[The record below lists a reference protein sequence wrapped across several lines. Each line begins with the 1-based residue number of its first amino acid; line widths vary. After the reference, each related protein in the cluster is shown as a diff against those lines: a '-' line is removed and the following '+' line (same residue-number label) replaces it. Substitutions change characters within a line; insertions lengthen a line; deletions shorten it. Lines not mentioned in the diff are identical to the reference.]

1 MSGIY
6 NHRAMVPNSA
16 PPNRIPDLLEAL
28 KVEYDNLTQ
37 EVSTNRG
44 SRDDP
49 DGKGAVAH
57 ISEMTA
63 FQQQLSELQRN
74 HLQIKQKYED
84 EVARLQ
90 KELELRGG
98 PSTPSGGPSA
108 STSTHPQPPP
118 PAIGHGQTNM
128 LDNVMSVSRPQA
140 PGMDHSPMG
149 PGASGPTNG
158 AHPPHPP
165 HGGYP
170 GPYSNGATTPQQH
183 QKRLRSDTSD
193 SMHPGVSGPYPQPGY
208 TPGTPHE
215 KGIKPVK
222 PLTPTGSSQ
231 APPPPG
237 APNSGGPPAHQPTSQ
252 PLSATSSKEGPT
264 STVMVAGTKRKTSG
278 SSITGP
284 PPRPMVGKPPGSS
297 TINDVD
303 PNAVPSD
310 LKVEGADWFAIFNPK
325 LPRNLNM
332 GMVHSLD
339 HKSVVCCVR
348 FSNDGKFLATG
359 CNRTAQIFD
368 VNTGDL
374 IITLNDESVS
384 KDGDLYIRSVCFSPD
399 GKFLA
404 TGAED
409 KLIRIWELATKR
421 ICHTLRGHEQDI
433 YSLDYSRD
441 GQVLV
446 SGSGD
451 RTARLWDTKTGNAL
465 HSLATDDLGPKD
477 AGVTSVA
484 ISPDGR
490 YVAAGSLDRMVR
502 VWDAQSGYMWERLE
516 GHKDS
521 VYSVAFTPDGN
532 SLISGSLDKTIKVW
546 DLGTIQ
552 RGGAGNNPP
561 GSAGGPNNPGSN
573 GSNTPNSTNP
583 SSGPSNPTNPNTPG
597 SNSGTPKANICRST
611 LVGHKD
617 FVLSVACSPC
627 GRWIVSGS
635 KDRSV
640 QFWETQTSNT
650 LFMLQGHKNS
660 VISVCVS
667 PAGGLFATGSG
678 DCRARIW
685 RYDPLLNAN

>member
-1 MSGIY
+1 
-6 NHRAMVPNSA
+6 MVPNSA

-170 GPYSNGATTPQQH
+170 GPYSN
-183 QKRLRSDTSD
+183 
-193 SMHPGVSGPYPQPGY
+193 
-208 TPGTPHE
+208 
-215 KGIKPVK
+215 
-222 PLTPTGSSQ
+222 
-231 APPPPG
+231 
-237 APNSGGPPAHQPTSQ
+237 
-252 PLSATSSKEGPT
+252 EGPT

-552 RGGAGNNPP
+552 RGGAVP
-561 GSAGGPNNPGSN
+561 G
-573 GSNTPNSTNP
+573 
-583 SSGPSNPTNPNTPG
+583 
-597 SNSGTPKANICRST
+597 ANICRST